1 MRLPSFSKNI
11 LIDLLKEFKKVDSI
25 ADKITNNILILRYD
39 KQDIK
44 ISQKLSI
51 IADTKIIWGSD
62 EVCKTLKDLPT
73 KLDCDNLIFS
83 NKISF
88 IIVDKESL
96 KKNTSLLI
104 KKFLEIFLYSIKKHV
119 LHLTL
124 YFFRTLAKNRYFLLQ
139 KIYLKI

>member
-1 MRLPSFSKNI
+1 M
-11 LIDLLKEFKKVDSI
+11 
-25 ADKITNNILILRYD
+25 
-39 KQDIK
+39 
-44 ISQKLSI
+44 

-88 IIVDKESL
+88 IIVDKEAL

-104 KKFLEIFLYSIKKHV
+104 KKISRDILIFDQKACASPQQ
-119 LHLTL
+119 
-124 YFFRTLAKNRYFLLQ
+124 YFFRTLPKNRYFLLQ